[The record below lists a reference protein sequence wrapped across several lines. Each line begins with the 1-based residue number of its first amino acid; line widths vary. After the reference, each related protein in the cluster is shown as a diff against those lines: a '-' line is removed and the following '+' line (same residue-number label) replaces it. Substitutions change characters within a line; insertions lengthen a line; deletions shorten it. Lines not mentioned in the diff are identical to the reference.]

1 MSSEYGSKSY
11 TDLKKQAK
19 ENMSTAA
26 RAEPAFLVTEKN
38 WNGLLSA
45 LSGILD
51 MQAQFLEQMQNLA
64 TRQELDQTLDRQR
77 TLMQFHLDDMKVRTT
92 EFRTSIET
100 AGNDLKTQ
108 VGKASEEFSKKLS
121 EEKTSMSKWSKKM
134 LWISAFPSA
143 ALILLEL
150 VPWIWSAVFPG

>member
-26 RAEPAFLVTEKN
+26 KAEPPFLVTEKN

-77 TLMQFHLDDMKVRTT
+77 TLMQFHLDNMKVRTT

-121 EEKTSMSKWSKKM
+121 EEKTTMSKWSKKM
-134 LWISAFPSA
+134 LWISAIPSA
-143 ALILLEL
+143 TLVLLEL
-150 VPWIWSAVFPG
+150 VPRIWSAVFPG

>member
-19 ENMSTAA
+19 QDMSTAA
-26 RAEPAFLVTEKN
+26 KAEPAFLVTEKN

-45 LSGILD
+45 LDGILE
-51 MQAQFLEQMQNLA
+51 MQAQFLEQMQTLA
-64 TRQELDQTLDRQR
+64 TRQELEQTLDRQR
-77 TLMQFHLDDMKVRTT
+77 TMVQFHLEDMKARTT

-100 AGNDLKTQ
+100 TGTNLEKQ
-108 VGKASEEFSKKLS
+108 VGKASDEFSKKLS
-121 EEKTSMSKWSKKM
+121 DEKTSMSKWSKKM
-134 LWISAFPSA
+134 LWISAIPSA

-150 VPWIWSAVFPG
+150 VPLLWSAVFPG

>member
-26 RAEPAFLVTEKN
+26 KAEPAFLVTEKN
-38 WNGLLSA
+38 WNGLLGA
-45 LSGILD
+45 MDGILE
-51 MQAQFLEQMQNLA
+51 MQAQFLEQMQTLA

-92 EFRTSIET
+92 EFRISIET

-108 VGKASEEFSKKLS
+108 VGKASEEFSKAISK
-121 EEKTSMSKWSKKM
+121 EEAHMRQWSKK
-134 LWISAFPSA
+134 LIWISAISSA
-143 ALILLEL
+143 TLVLLEL
-150 VPWIWSAVFPG
+150 VPLLWSAVFPG

>member
-26 RAEPAFLVTEKN
+26 KAEPAFLVTEKN

-45 LSGILD
+45 LRGILD

-64 TRQELDQTLDRQR
+64 TRQELEQTLDRQR
-77 TLMQFHLDDMKVRTT
+77 TMVQFHLEDMKARTT

-100 AGNDLKTQ
+100 TGTNLEKQ
-108 VGKASEEFSKKLS
+108 VGKASASFSTAISKEETHMKSWRKKL
-121 EEKTSMSKWSKKM
+121 
-134 LWISAFPSA
+134 LWISTIPSA
-143 ALILLEL
+143 ALVLLEL
-150 VPWIWSAVFPG
+150 VPWLWSAVFPG

>member
-26 RAEPAFLVTEKN
+26 KAEPAFLVTEKN
-38 WNGLLSA
+38 WNGLLGA

-51 MQAQFLEQMQNLA
+51 MQAQFLEQMQTLA

-108 VGKASEEFSKKLS
+108 VGKASDDFSKKLT
-121 EEKTSMSKWSKKM
+121 EEKTAMSKWSKK
-134 LWISAFPSA
+134 LIWISMIPSA

-150 VPWIWSAVFPG
+150 VPLLWSAVFPG

>member
-26 RAEPAFLVTEKN
+26 KAEPAFLVTEKN

-64 TRQELDQTLDRQR
+64 TRQELEQTLDRQR

-100 AGNDLKTQ
+100 TGKNLETQ
-108 VGKASEEFSKKLS
+108 VGKASEKFSNALS
-121 EEKTSMSKWSKKM
+121 KEEAHMEKWSKK
-134 LWISAFPSA
+134 LIWISAIPSA
-143 ALILLEL
+143 ALVLLEL

>member
-11 TDLKKQAK
+11 GDLKQQTKQ
-19 ENMSTAA
+19 NMAA
-26 RAEPAFLVTEKN
+26 ASKAEPAFLVTEKN

-51 MQAQFLEQMQNLA
+51 MQAQFLEQMQTLA

-121 EEKTSMSKWSKKM
+121 EEKTSMSKWHKKL
-134 LWISAFPSA
+134 LWISAIPSA
-143 ALILLEL
+143 VLVLLEL
-150 VPWIWSAVFPG
+150 VPWLWSAVFPG

>member
-1 MSSEYGSKSY
+1 MSSDYGSKSY

-19 ENMSTAA
+19 QDMSTAA
-26 RAEPAFLVTEKN
+26 KAEPSFLVTEKN
-38 WNGLLSA
+38 WNRLLSA
-45 LSGILD
+45 LDGILE

-64 TRQELDQTLDRQR
+64 TRQELEQTLDRQR

-134 LWISAFPSA
+134 LWISAIPSA
-143 ALILLEL
+143 TLVLLEL
-150 VPWIWSAVFPG
+150 VPLLWSAVFPG

>member
-1 MSSEYGSKSY
+1 MLEFQVFGAVYRDLEASISDVKGQACGLARYTQVSTSKSY

-26 RAEPAFLVTEKN
+26 KAEPAFLVTEKN
-38 WNGLLSA
+38 WNGLLIA

-77 TLMQFHLDDMKVRTT
+77 TLMQFHLEDMKARTT

-100 AGNDLKTQ
+100 TGTNLEKQ
-108 VGKASEEFSKKLS
+108 VGKASEKFSKTLS
-121 EEKTSMSKWSKKM
+121 KEEEKT
-134 LWISAFPSA
+134 
-143 ALILLEL
+143 
-150 VPWIWSAVFPG
+150 